1 MSEYMLPSDEEKL
14 DILFTS
20 MNKIDGILDYLNSSI
35 WGYTPLCS
43 DIEEQQRLDRLF
55 FNMDGME
62 EFLTL
67 DRLLMNAKDLALRT
81 IHRIEHST
89 PAEVAY

>member
-1 MSEYMLPSDEEKL
+1 MSEYMLPSDEEKI

-43 DIEEQQRLDRLF
+43 DFEEQQKLDRLF
-55 FNMDGME
+55 FHMEGME

-67 DRLLMNAKDLALRT
+67 DSLLRNAKDLALRT